1 MLSGAFLVVPW
12 LGLCTF
18 TAGGAGSI
26 PGLGTKILHASLH
39 APPPHPQSQKP
50 FPELNA
56 DICDSD
62 IICFQIHISQ
72 SHVAHTQSS
81 GIYFFV

>member
-26 PGLGTKILHASLH
+26 PGLGTKILHASLR
-39 APPPHPQSQKP
+39 ALPPSQKP

-56 DICDSD
+56 DICDPD
-62 IICFQIHISQ
+62 IICFQIHVSQ
-72 SHVAHTQSS
+72 SHVAHT
-81 GIYFFV
+81 